1 MGSNILCASRNGR
14 GAGRMGRRPLGVV
27 GLLGTGELDAKLAEA
42 VVVEAE
48 EGLVGARRV
57 VQVGLGGSAT
67 EDERSA
73 LGRDAPLGA
82 LLVPGE
88 TALAAVDELKRAG
101 LEGGRDRG
109 EGGVSGVGERHVV
122 AGRVAERRVDG
133 AVEGPGHQQ
142 EGLGHLTRRAVR
154 DAAVARDI
162 VVGNLAALKRCERG
176 GGRRR
181 ARQPTSRPMYSV
193 ASFSRASEGSE
204 RPKVN
209 GAALAPVADHVLKT
223 MPVSASL

>member
-1 MGSNILCASRNGR
+1 MGS
-14 GAGRMGRRPLGVV
+14 RPLGVV
-27 GLLGTGELDAKLAEA
+27 GLLGAGELNAKLAEA

-57 VQVGLGGSAT
+57 VQVGLGGST
-67 EDERSA
+67 TKDERAA

-154 DAAVARDI
+154 DTAVARDI
-162 VVGNLAALKRCERG
+162 VVGNLAALTRCERG
-176 GGRRR
+176 AGEGGGGK
-181 ARQPTSRPMYSV
+181 AWGKPTSRPMYSV

>member
-1 MGSNILCASRNGR
+1 
-14 GAGRMGRRPLGVV
+14 MGRRPLGVV
-27 GLLGTGELDAKLAEA
+27 GLLGTVELNAKLAEA

-48 EGLVGARRV
+48 KGLVGARRV
-57 VQVGLGGSAT
+57 VQVSLGGST
-67 EDERSA
+67 TDDERSA

-88 TALAAVDELKRAG
+88 APLAAVDELKRAS
-101 LEGGRDRG
+101 LEGRRDRG
-109 EGGVSGVGERHVV
+109 EGGISGVGEGHVV
-122 AGRVAERRVDG
+122 TGRVAERRVDG

-154 DAAVARDI
+154 DTAVTRDI
-162 VVGNLAALKRCERG
+162 VVGNLAALPRRERG
-176 GGRRR
+176 GGREGK
-181 ARQPTSRPMYSV
+181 ARWQPTSRPMYSV

-204 RPKVN
+204 RPKVK

-223 MPVSASL
+223 IPVSASL